1 MDLHQGLLEC
11 RRLMLRYSLA
21 ATALLWLSA
30 TLATALPAQQ
40 IGASR
45 TVLATVVDT
54 RGRSIVDLE
63 ADDFVIRETGQLR
76 DVLSVRVADYP
87 IVLVLDNG
95 AGAGRDLDAIR
106 QAAARFIGRVGH
118 RPVGV
123 ALSDPPRLLATL
135 DDDRAVVIERLGKMT
150 ASTSTE
156 GLFQAIVTAARSV
169 QETGSPF
176 SAIVVVSATPVS
188 SVPTEVLTRILE
200 SGAAVDVVVNREA
213 SAGAGTSVGRPS
225 ETLRVLSQ
233 ETHGQFTTIYSAAS
247 YQVALDRLADRLAP
261 ELMVEYV
268 VPVGSSSGNDVS
280 LGVRIPGARVNARGV
295 TK

>member
-1 MDLHQGLLEC
+1 M
-11 RRLMLRYSLA
+11 MLQHWALA
-21 ATALLWLSA
+21 AALLSLG
-30 TLATALPAQQ
+30 TGTHQQ

-63 ADDFVIRETGQLR
+63 ADDFVIRETGKLR

-95 AGAGRDLDAIR
+95 PGAGRDLDAIR
-106 QAAARFIGRVGH
+106 QSAARFIGRVGR
-118 RPVGV
+118 RPVAV
-123 ALSDPPRLLATL
+123 ALSDPPRLIATL
-135 DDDRAVVIERLGKMT
+135 DDDRAVVMERLANVT
-150 ASTSTE
+150 ASASTE
-156 GLFQAIVTAARSV
+156 GLFQAIVSAARTV

-176 SAIVVVSATPVS
+176 SAVVVVSATPVS
-188 SVPTEVLTRILE
+188 NVPSEVLTPVLE
-200 SGAAVDVVVNREA
+200 SGAAVHVIINREGP
-213 SAGAGTSVGRPS
+213 AGAVGGLAGRPS

-280 LGVRIPGARVNARGV
+280 LGVRIPGARVNARAV

>member
-1 MDLHQGLLEC
+1 M
-11 RRLMLRYSLA
+11 MLQHWALA
-21 ATALLWLSA
+21 AALLSLG
-30 TLATALPAQQ
+30 TGTRQQ

-45 TVLATVVDT
+45 TVLATVLDT

-63 ADDFVIRETGQLR
+63 ADDFVIRETGKLR

-95 AGAGRDLDAIR
+95 PGAGRDLDAIR
-106 QAAARFIGRVGH
+106 QSAARFIGRVGR
-118 RPVGV
+118 RPVAV
-123 ALSDPPRLLATL
+123 ALSDPPRLIATL
-135 DDDRAVVIERLGKMT
+135 DDDRAVVMERLANVT
-150 ASTSTE
+150 ASASTE
-156 GLFQAIVTAARSV
+156 GLFQAIVSAARTL

-176 SAIVVVSATPVS
+176 SAVVVVSATPVS
-188 SVPTEVLTRILE
+188 PVINVPSEVLTPVLE
-200 SGAAVDVVVNREA
+200 SGAAVHVIINREGP
-213 SAGAGTSVGRPS
+213 AGAVGGLAGRPS

-280 LGVRIPGARVNARGV
+280 LGVRIPGARVNARAV

>member
-1 MDLHQGLLEC
+1 LLEC
-11 RRLMLRYSLA
+11 GRLIMLQHWGLAVAVLSLGA
-21 ATALLWLSA
+21 VAR
-30 TLATALPAQQ
+30 PDHQ

-63 ADDFVIRETGQLR
+63 ADDFVVRETGQLR

-95 AGAGRDLDAIR
+95 PGAGRDLDAIR

-123 ALSDPPRLLATL
+123 ALSDPPRLIATL
-135 DDDRAVVIERLGKMT
+135 DDDRAVVMERLGNVT
-150 ASTSTE
+150 ASASTE
-156 GLFQAIVTAARSV
+156 GLFQAIVNAARTV

-176 SAIVVVSATPVS
+176 SAVVVVSATPVS
-188 SVPTEVLTRILE
+188 NVPSEILTPILV
-200 SGAAVDVVVNREA
+200 SGAAVHVVVNREG
-213 SAGAGTSVGRPS
+213 STGAGGSAGRPS